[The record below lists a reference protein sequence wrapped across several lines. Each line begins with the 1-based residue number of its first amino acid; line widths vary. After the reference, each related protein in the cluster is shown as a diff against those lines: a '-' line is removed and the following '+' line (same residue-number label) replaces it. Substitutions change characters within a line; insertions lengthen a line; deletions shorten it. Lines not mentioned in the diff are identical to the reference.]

1 MKKIVSVFVS
11 VFGIAVL
18 IAFPKAVSDGIIT
31 GLENSVNLLVPSLFP
46 FMVLSS
52 FMIRSNAYE
61 YIGKIFFPVAK
72 IFRLP
77 KSAVSAVVLSFIGG
91 FPVGAKCV
99 KLLYENRKINENEAE
114 RMMYFCVCSGPAFL
128 ITAVGAMM
136 MGNVMSG
143 VVLYVSQIISGLI
156 LGIISGFFRKDD
168 TERKAVSVSE
178 NKTDMI
184 NAFIDSSAD
193 GARAIM
199 ELTGLVAV
207 FSAVMNVI
215 SSMGA
220 DSKIIVMFLEVT
232 AACKNITGT
241 GGALWLVSLAAGYGG
256 MCVHFQIF
264 NLLKDIKISRLRF
277 EVFRLANAFL
287 SCLITYLICMFFDTT
302 VQTFAISENTNVE
315 ITSTSIVGAFSL
327 VIMSGIFLLS
337 LSKKNKFKIF

>member
-156 LGIISGFFRKDD
+156 LGTISGFFRKDD
-168 TERKAVSVSE
+168 IE
-178 NKTDMI
+178 
-184 NAFIDSSAD
+184 
-193 GARAIM
+193 
-199 ELTGLVAV
+199 
-207 FSAVMNVI
+207 
-215 SSMGA
+215 
-220 DSKIIVMFLEVT
+220 
-232 AACKNITGT
+232 
-241 GGALWLVSLAAGYGG
+241 
-256 MCVHFQIF
+256 
-264 NLLKDIKISRLRF
+264 
-277 EVFRLANAFL
+277 
-287 SCLITYLICMFFDTT
+287 
-302 VQTFAISENTNVE
+302 
-315 ITSTSIVGAFSL
+315 
-327 VIMSGIFLLS
+327 
-337 LSKKNKFKIF
+337 